1 MLRSLVLLVVL
12 SGVYLGQKEPNDHHV
27 NSTCPTWTIYNS
39 STNSCEC
46 GWIAYNY
53 WIVSCKLVD
62 GSHKHFEIS
71 VVRGFCMTLNEDQT
85 KTVVGSCL
93 SIPVPNQTI
102 RIAYVVPNDTSQLD
116 AAVCGYTNRTG
127 QLCGQCVNGTSPPV
141 YSYYSQCVECPA
153 GTNNWAKY
161 LAMSLLPTTLFFF
174 GTVVI
179 KFRATSPLM
188 NGYIMF
194 CQIVASP
201 TILRHVEEYNLFIN
215 HGKNNNIGIY
225 YSLFSIWNL
234 DFFRLLYPPFCL
246 YPNTT
251 TLQVLSLDY
260 IIAVYPLV
268 LIILTYTLVTLH
280 YYNCRLVVWLWRP
293 FLRCCIRFQRQ
304 WDIRNSLVD
313 AFATFLLLS
322 YVKFLS
328 VSFDILTP
336 TILWDSR
343 AVTQSTVLYYNGTV
357 KYFSKE
363 HLPYAVLAITVL
375 LVFVLLPILLLCL
388 YPCRC
393 FQRLLN
399 KYNLRGQALHM
410 FMDAFQGCY
419 KNGTNGTRDCRYFAA
434 LYLITRVA
442 VHMSLVF
449 SSVFF
454 TNSFS
459 VAVLAVVVFLLS
471 YFHPYQ
477 KEVHNKLDIFFF
489 LSMLVVISSM
499 WILQSFSTT
508 LVVWSEGVIL
518 VLLAPIPIMYPLCL
532 VLYHIW
538 RKSRRLQSATE
549 WIRAFFSKSKRH
561 HNWADSLPRRVVM
574 DETSSLLKRERQYVH

>member
-12 SGVYLGQKEPNDHHV
+12 SGVCLGQKEPNDHHV
-27 NSTCPTWTIYNS
+27 NSTCPTWTTNHS

-46 GWIAYNY
+46 GWNMD

-71 VVRGFCMTLNEDQT
+71 VVYGFCMTLNEDQN

-93 SIPVPNQTI
+93 SVPVPKQTL
-102 RIAYVVPNDTSQLD
+102 RITYVVPNDTSQLD
-116 AAVCGYTNRTG
+116 AAVCGYTHRTG

-141 YSYYSQCVECPA
+141 YSYYPQCVDCPA

-174 GTVVI
+174 GTAVI

-225 YSLFSIWNL
+225 FSLFSIWNL
-234 DFFRLLYPPFCL
+234 DLFRLLYPPFCL
-246 YPNTT
+246 NPNTT

-260 IIAVYPLV
+260 IIAAYPLV

-322 YVKFLS
+322 YVKFLT

-336 TILWDSR
+336 TTVWDSSGKI
-343 AVTQSTVLYYNGTV
+343 QPTVLYYNGTV

-363 HLPYAVLAITVL
+363 HLLYAVLAITVL

-399 KYNLRGQALHM
+399 KYNLRAQALHM

-477 KEVHNKLDIFFF
+477 KEVHNQLDIFFF

-499 WILQSFSTT
+499 WILQSYSTT
-508 LVVWSEGVIL
+508 LVVWSETVIL
-518 VLLAPIPIMYPLCL
+518 VFLAPIPIMYPLCL

-549 WIRAFFSKSKRH
+549 WIRAFFSKSERH
-561 HNWADSLPRRVVM
+561 HNWADSLPCRVVM